1 MMIFSRSLSSKVL
14 QNSFWRPW
22 ALLGLLG
29 GSLCSLLF
37 LAGLGGLFHRFG
49 RCPNQDDFL
58 EEFVFQSAPKL
69 VLVTLAPFGPP
80 GGDSFDGLGH
90 EIVDKN
96 SSADG
101 LGHEIVNKNSG
112 ALGW

>member
-1 MMIFSRSLSSKVL
+1 MVASVWGIIFHVFAGVQIMMIFSKSLSFKVF

-29 GSLCSLLF
+29 GRHFVASSSWLVW
-37 LAGLGGLFHRFG
+37 GGLFHRFG

-69 VLVTLAPFGPP
+69 VLMALAPFGPP
-80 GGDSFDGLGH
+80 GGLSL
-90 EIVDKN
+90 
-96 SSADG
+96 
-101 LGHEIVNKNSG
+101 
-112 ALGW
+112 